1 MILELQFK
9 IKNNPNYLEYL
20 RTNSYWYKYLNRNP
34 NNFKMFEEEVKQFK
48 RNKLTNK
55 IGETFKTIE
64 MLQNVLST
72 MK

>member
-9 IKNNPNYLEYL
+9 IKNNQSYLEYL
-20 RTNSYWYKYLNRNP
+20 RTHSYWYKYLNRNVIF
-34 NNFKMFEEEVKQFK
+34 FKQFEEEVKQFK
-48 RNKLTNK
+48 RNKITDK